1 MNDDS
6 FSLVDFPVDKWD
18 ILTLIVGLIFIV
30 AFFYALIQIGG
41 LPGKIA
47 ERRNHPHAEA
57 VKYVGWIGLFTVFP
71 YIHALIWAIHDS
83 VTVDVR
89 KMPEGSKWASVDIP
103 PPGLS
108 GGGGTE
114 PQAGE
119 QRPEADQ
126 TQVAQQS
133 DESSETTVNQG

>member
-1 MNDDS
+1 MDLITGPLDGYDYLT
-6 FSLVDFPVDKWD
+6 FAFLVVAA
-18 ILTLIVGLIFIV
+18 I
-30 AFFYALIQIGG
+30 AFFYVLITIGS
-41 LPGKIA
+41 LPGKLA
-47 ERRNHPHAEA
+47 ERRHHPHADS
-57 VKYVGWIGLFTVFP
+57 VKIVGWIGLFTIFP

-89 KMPEGSKWASVDIP
+89 KMPEGSSWASVDIP

-108 GGGGTE
+108 GSGAPE
-114 PQAGE
+114 PQTGE
-119 QRPEADQ
+119 KEPEVDQ